1 MVRAIRQG
9 PGESGEFMLK
19 WREMTDRLRETSAYR
34 QAIQWAKQQM
44 NWRAKNSW
52 MTPIFFLLGCT
63 GLLLFGLVSI
73 RSSQAAAAAPAVES
87 VRVPDGGIQ
96 PQVAVDRDGTVHL
109 VYFKGDPAA
118 GDLYYARSKDGL
130 TFSKPIRVN
139 SVPGSAVALGNIRG
153 ARLALG
159 RRGLVYVV
167 WNGSGK
173 TGTPGHAPMLY
184 TRLTPGRD
192 HFEPQR
198 NLIQTAYGLNGG
210 GAVAADRQGDV
221 YVVWHA
227 GVNGQQNEA
236 QRRVWVAKS
245 SDDGKTFQTE
255 RVAWNEPTG
264 VCGCCSLD
272 AYADAAGKVYILFRS
287 ATDVV
292 NRDMY
297 LLVSDDRGATFTGK
311 DISKWNVGYCV
322 MSSEAFTQ
330 RASGVLA
337 AWETEKRIH
346 FGLVQPGSLAVQ
358 DSVAPGDGKTQKYPA
373 LASGSNGSFLV
384 AWTEGMGWKRGGS
397 ADWQVFNRAGQA
409 VGQVGKAEGVPA
421 WSLVAAYP
429 RRNGSF
435 VVLY

>member
-1 MVRAIRQG
+1 M
-9 PGESGEFMLK
+9 
-19 WREMTDRLRETSAYR
+19 
-34 QAIQWAKQQM
+34 
-44 NWRAKNSW
+44 
-52 MTPIFFLLGCT
+52 PIFFLLGCV
-63 GLLLFGLVSI
+63 GLLLCGMLLI
-73 RSSQAAAAAPAVES
+73 GSSQEAAAAPAVEAL
-87 VRVPDGGIQ
+87 RVPDGGIQ

-159 RRGLVYVV
+159 RRGVVHVV
-167 WNGSGK
+167 WNGSAKGVN
-173 TGTPGHAPMLY
+173 PGHVPMLY
-184 TRLTPGRD
+184 TRLMPGRD

-198 NLIQTAYGLNGG
+198 NLIQRAYGVDGG

-227 GVNGQQNEA
+227 ALPGRQGEA
-236 QRRVWVAKS
+236 ERRVWVTKS
-245 SDDGKTFQTE
+245 SDDGKSFRPEQM
-255 RVAWNEPTG
+255 AWKEPTG

-272 AYADAAGKVYILFRS
+272 AYADGSGKLYILYRS
-287 ATDVV
+287 ATNVV
-292 NRDMY
+292 HRDMY

-311 DISKWNVGYCV
+311 DISKWNVGACV

-330 RASGVLA
+330 GAAGVLA

-346 FGLVQPGSLAVQ
+346 FGFVQPGDTMVR
-358 DSVAPGDGKTQKYPA
+358 DSVAPDDGKNQKYPA

-397 ADWQVFNRAGQA
+397 ANWQIFNRAGEPI
-409 VGQVGKAEGVPA
+409 GQVGRTEGVPA

>member
-1 MVRAIRQG
+1 MNPRAR
-9 PGESGEFMLK
+9 
-19 WREMTDRLRETSAYR
+19 
-34 QAIQWAKQQM
+34 
-44 NWRAKNSW
+44 NSLP
-52 MTPIFFLLGCT
+52 MAVSFLFGCL
-63 GLLLFGLVSI
+63 GLLVCGLVSI
-73 RSSQAAAAAPAVES
+73 GSSQGAAAPKVQAL
-87 VRVPDGGIQ
+87 RVPDGGIQ
-96 PQVAVDRDGTVHL
+96 PQVAVDREGTVHL

-118 GDLYYARSKDGL
+118 GDLYYAQSKDGL
-130 TFSKPIRVN
+130 RFSNPIRVN
-139 SVPGSAVALGNIRG
+139 SVAGSAVALGNIRG

-167 WNGSGK
+167 WNGSAKGMN
-173 TGTPGHAPMLY
+173 PGHVPMLY
-184 TRLTPGRD
+184 ARLMPGRD

-198 NLIQTAYGLNGG
+198 NLIQKAYGVDGG

-227 GVNGQQNEA
+227 PLPGHQGEA
-236 QRRVWVAKS
+236 ARRVWVAKS
-245 SDDGKTFQTE
+245 SDDGKTFRPEQ
-255 RVAWNEPTG
+255 VAWNEPTG
-264 VCGCCSLD
+264 ACGCCSLD
-272 AYADAAGKVYILFRS
+272 AYADASGKLYILYRS
-287 ATDVV
+287 ATNVV
-292 NRDMY
+292 HRDMY
-297 LLVSDDRGATFTGK
+297 LLVSADHGSTFTGK
-311 DISKWNVGYCV
+311 DISKWNVGACV

-330 RASGVLA
+330 GAPGVLA

-346 FGLVQPGSLAVQ
+346 FGFVQPNDTVR
-358 DSVAPGDGKTQKYPA
+358 DSVAPDDGKTQKYPA

-397 ADWQVFNRAGQA
+397 ADWQVLDRAGQA